1 VEAVKDSKKYKVVIP
16 EKLREEA
23 GIHAGDRMV
32 AILKNGILLYVPV
45 RPLRESKGM
54 IRGLDTR
61 NLRDET
67 DRM

>member
-1 VEAVKDSKKYKVVIP
+1 MEAVKVSKKYKVVIP

-61 NLRDET
+61 NFRDET

>member
-1 VEAVKDSKKYKVVIP
+1 METVKVSKKYQVVIP

-23 GIHAGDRMV
+23 GIHAGDRMM

-61 NLRDET
+61 DLRDET

>member
-1 VEAVKDSKKYKVVIP
+1 MEAVKVSKKYKVVIP

>member
-1 VEAVKDSKKYKVVIP
+1 MEAVKVSKKYKVVIP

-61 NLRDET
+61 DLRDET

>member
-1 VEAVKDSKKYKVVIP
+1 VEAVKVSKKYKVVIP

>member
-1 VEAVKDSKKYKVVIP
+1 MEAVKVSKKYKVVIP

-32 AILKNGILLYVPV
+32 ATLKNGILLYVPV

>member
-1 VEAVKDSKKYKVVIP
+1 
-16 EKLREEA
+16 
-23 GIHAGDRMV
+23 MV

-61 NLRDET
+61 NLRGET

>member
-1 VEAVKDSKKYKVVIP
+1 MEAVKVSKKYKVVIP
-16 EKLREEA
+16 EKLHEEA